1 MQVISKNAFSLCA
14 IAAALMLSACGGG
27 EKAAEPAKSASGE
40 TASST
45 ASTGGEQVYII
56 GSDATYAP
64 FEYQDDKGN
73 VIGFSKDVMQ
83 AVADKAGFKVQFVNK
98 PWEGIFET
106 LNTGDSDVI
115 SSSVTITDE
124 RKGQMDFSDPY
135 FEASQ
140 LIVTGEK
147 GSGIQ
152 SFADLKNHS
161 ASVQTGTTGDL
172 VLQKQQGATSANIKR
187 FDTMPLALKE
197 LLTGGVDA
205 SVGDNGVIQNFVN
218 NNPGVKL
225 NTISDPAFE
234 KEYYGFAVK
243 KGRSDELLSKINA
256 GIAAIKAD
264 GTYQK
269 IYDKWFGGEQ
279 QKAASGESK

>member
-1 MQVISKNAFSLCA
+1 MLKKTTVLAAA
-14 IAAALMLSACGGG
+14 IAAALMLGACSKSDSSQAAASAPAA
-27 EKAAEPAKSASGE
+27 EKAYVVA
-40 TASST
+40 T
-45 ASTGGEQVYII
+45 
-56 GSDATYAP
+56 DATYAP
-64 FEYQDDKGN
+64 FEYLDNNQ
-73 VIGFSKDVMQ
+73 VVGFSKDILEAIAANQ
-83 AVADKAGFKVQFVNK
+83 GIKFNFANT
-98 PWEGIFET
+98 PWEGIFAT
-106 LNTGDSDVI
+106 LGKGDSDIV

-152 SFADLKNHS
+152 SFADLKNHT

-172 VLQKQQGATSANIKR
+172 VLQKQQGGTSANIKR

-269 IYDKWFGGEQ
+269 IYDKWFGGAQ

>member
-1 MQVISKNAFSLCA
+1 MGK
-14 IAAALMLSACGGG
+14 
-27 EKAAEPAKSASGE
+27 
-40 TASST
+40 
-45 ASTGGEQVYII
+45 
-56 GSDATYAP
+56 
-64 FEYQDDKGN
+64 
-73 VIGFSKDVMQ
+73 
-83 AVADKAGFKVQFVNK
+83 
-98 PWEGIFET
+98 
-106 LNTGDSDVI
+106 GDSDIV
-115 SSSVTITDE
+115 SSSVTITNE

-140 LIVTGEK
+140 LIVTNEK

-152 SFADLKNHS
+152 SFADLKTT

-187 FDTMPLALKE
+187 FETMPLALKE

-234 KEYYGFAVK
+234 KNTTA
-243 KGRSDELLSKINA
+243 LP
-256 GIAAIKAD
+256 
-264 GTYQK
+264 
-269 IYDKWFGGEQ
+269 
-279 QKAASGESK
+279 